1 MAEDKNSEDEEN
13 KNIPDSENDDNKD
26 QENQDNQEVSND
38 PEEDGSDV
46 NGIKKVD
53 ENIISLDGLYENW
66 FLDYA
71 SYVIL
76 ERAVPGLNDG
86 LKPVQRRILH
96 SMKELE
102 DGRYNKVANLIGNTM
117 KYHPHGDASIGDA
130 MVQMGQKELLI
141 DMQGNWGNTLTGDGA
156 AAPRYIEARLSK
168 FALHVAFNAKTTEWL
183 TSYDGRNKE
192 PEDLPMKFPLLLA
205 QGAEGIAVGLAC
217 KILPHNFIELIDNSI
232 NHLRGKKVEIFP
244 DFLTGGMADFTNYN
258 DGLRGG
264 KVRVRAKINKI
275 DNKTLSITEIPF
287 GTNTSSL
294 IDSILR
300 ANDKGKI
307 KIKKIDDNT
316 AAEAEILIHLASN
329 VSPDKLIDALY
340 AFTDCEVSISPNS
353 TVIDKETPR
362 FLGMSEILKHN
373 TDNTVRLLKRELE
386 IRKEELEE
394 QWHFSSLEKIFIE
407 NKVYSL
413 IEEEET
419 WEGVISAIDTG
430 LKPFT
435 KHLKRE
441 VTRDDIIR
449 LTEIKIKR
457 ISKFDKFKAD
467 EIIQKIEDELAQVI
481 SNIENII
488 EFSIDY
494 FKDLKKRFGEGKE
507 RKTEIRV
514 FDNINASK
522 VIIANE
528 KLYVDFKEGFI
539 GYKLRK
545 ADYIQDCSEI
555 DDIIVFFDTG
565 KMMITKV
572 ADKKFVGKGI
582 LHAAVWKRGDK
593 RTVYH
598 VIYKDGKSGNS
609 YMKRFLVNS
618 ITRDKEYDLTT
629 GKKGSKLHYFS
640 AHPNGEREVV
650 TIHLKART
658 HLKKLKLDVDL
669 GEQLI
674 KSRSAKGN
682 IISKEPISKVTQ
694 KEVGGSTLAA
704 RKIWYDD
711 IVGRLNDD
719 QRGKFLGQFRGD
731 DKILTLYKNGEYR
744 LSSFDLTIHFGDDM
758 IHIEKWKP
766 EHAISAVYYD
776 PEKEIHYAKRFVC
789 EVTTDRRVPFIPETE
804 GTELNAVSTAY
815 EPEVRIVY
823 NKLLKATKHLPDRLV
838 RIDEFIDVKGMKS
851 IGNQLEKL
859 KVKEIELTHPIE
871 GKTPWPDEEE
881 EATEV
886 AEEENEEETDD
897 ENQDNSKAAHD
908 KEGSDDDSNDDSD
921 KDDDDSSDD
930 GDDGDDDGDDDQPKG
945 GSPKPEAIKEKP
957 TVEKKKPVKKV
968 KSKSVQEVQ
977 PEKTDKQEDSSN
989 KKAATNSESLKKET
1003 QAVVSIE
1010 DILPPIEEK
1019 PKPAPRRRSLSRR
1032 PIKDKPAQ
1040 QVTWDLFSSTDEKDK
1055 DDKDKN

>member
-1 MAEDKNSEDEEN
+1 MAEDNNHDDEEN
-13 KNIPDSENDDNKD
+13 KDVPESKNDETNDD
-26 QENQDNQEVSND
+26 
-38 PEEDGSDV
+38 GRDV

-102 DGRYNKVANLIGNTM
+102 DGRYNKVANIIGNTM
-117 KYHPHGDASIGDA
+117 KFHPHGDASIGDA
-130 MVQMGQKELLI
+130 LVQMGQKELLI

-168 FALHVAFNAKTTEWL
+168 FALHVAFNAKTTKWL

-232 NHLRGKKVEIFP
+232 NHLRGKKVEILP

-275 DNKTLSITEIPF
+275 DNKTLTITEIPF

-316 AAEAEILIHLASN
+316 AAEAEIMIHLASN

-353 TVIDKETPR
+353 TVIDRETPR
-362 FLGMSEILKHN
+362 FMGMSEILKDN

-394 QWHFSSLEKIFIE
+394 QWHFSSLERIFIE

-419 WEGVISAIDTG
+419 WEGVLSAIENG

-467 EIIQKIEDELAQVI
+467 EIIQKIEAELEVVI
-481 SNIENII
+481 RNIENII
-488 EFSIDY
+488 DFSVDY

-507 RKTEIRV
+507 RRTEIRV

-528 KLYVDFKEGFI
+528 KLYVDYKEGFV
-539 GYKLRK
+539 GYKLKK
-545 ADYIQDCSEI
+545 AEFIQDCSEI
-555 DDIIVFFDTG
+555 DDVIVFFDTG
-565 KMMITKV
+565 KMLVTKV

-582 LHAAVWKRGDK
+582 VHAAVWKRGDK
-593 RTVYH
+593 RTIYH
-598 VIYKDGKSGNS
+598 VIYKDGKSGHAF
-609 YMKRFLVNS
+609 MKRFFVKS
-618 ITRDKEYDLTT
+618 ITRDKEYDLTN
-629 GKKGSKLHYFS
+629 GNKGSNLLYF
-640 AHPNGEREVV
+640 ACHPNGEREVV
-650 TIHLKART
+650 TINLRPRT
-658 HLKKLKLDVDL
+658 HLKNLRFEIDF

-682 IISKEPISKVTQ
+682 TLSKESVSKITQ

-704 RKIWYDD
+704 RKIWYDE

-719 QRGKFLGQFRGD
+719 QRGTFLGHFRGD
-731 DKILTLYKNGEYR
+731 DKILSLYKNGEYR

-758 IHIEKWKP
+758 IHIEKWNP

-776 PEKEIHYAKRFVC
+776 AEKDKHYAKRFVC
-789 EVTTDRRVPFIPETE
+789 EITTDRRVPFISESE
-804 GTELNAVSTAY
+804 GSHLDTVSTAF
-815 EPEVRIVY
+815 EPEVRIIY
-823 NKLLKATKHLPDRLV
+823 NKLLKATKHLPDRTV
-838 RIDEFIDVKGMKS
+838 RLDEFIDVKGMKS
-851 IGNQLEKL
+851 LGNQIEKL
-859 KVKEIELTHPIE
+859 KVKEIQLTHPIQGE
-871 GKTPWPDEEE
+871 KPWPGDEEKSTE
-881 EATEV
+881 ESD
-886 AEEENEEETDD
+886 EE
-897 ENQDNSKAAHD
+897 
-908 KEGSDDDSNDDSD
+908 DDDDLDDSLENDDS
-921 KDDDDSSDD
+921 
-930 GDDGDDDGDDDQPKG
+930 GDDGDDDSPNGVAPK
-945 GSPKPEAIKEKP
+945 SDTSIEKNASTTEVKE
-957 TVEKKKPVKKV
+957 TKKV
-968 KSKSVQEVQ
+968 KIVTAIDQTENKSKTVKNV
-977 PEKTDKQEDSSN
+977 KN
-989 KKAATNSESLKKET
+989 SLKDKKEVKAKDSENHIPKVKEET
-1003 QAVVSIE
+1003 K
-1010 DILPPIEEK
+1010 LEEK
-1019 PKPAPRRRSLSRR
+1019 AMEDFSDGEAETKVDPKSSRKRSLSRR

-1040 QVTWDLFSSTDEKDK
+1040 QMEWDLFSSS
-1055 DDKDKN
+1055 DDKEEK

>member
-1 MAEDKNSEDEEN
+1 MAEDKNHEEEE
-13 KNIPDSENDDNKD
+13 KNIPDSENDEKK
-26 QENQDNQEVSND
+26 
-38 PEEDGSDV
+38 DV
-46 NGIKKVD
+46 NGVKKVD

-76 ERAVPGLNDG
+76 ERAVPGLKDG
-86 LKPVQRRILH
+86 MKPVQRRILH
-96 SMKELE
+96 SMKEME
-102 DGRYNKVANLIGNTM
+102 DGRYNKVANIIGNTM

-130 MVQMGQKELLI
+130 LIQLGQKELLI

-244 DFLTGGMADFTNYN
+244 DFLTGGMADFSNYN

-264 KVRVRAKINKI
+264 KVRVRAKINKV

-300 ANDKGKI
+300 ANEKGKI
-307 KIKKIDDNT
+307 KIRRIDDNT

-362 FLGMSEILKHN
+362 FLGMSEILKNN
-373 TDNTVRLLKRELE
+373 TDNTVRLLKLELE
-386 IRKEELEE
+386 IRKNELEE
-394 QWHFSSLEKIFIE
+394 QWHFSSLERIFIE

-419 WEGVISAIDTG
+419 WEGVINAIDNG
-430 LKPFT
+430 LKPFI

-449 LTEIKIKR
+449 LTEIRIKR

-467 EIIQKIEDELAQVI
+467 EIIQKIEDELTQVI
-481 SNIENII
+481 YNIENII
-488 EFSIDY
+488 EFSVDY

-507 RKTEIRV
+507 RRTEIRI

-528 KLYVDFKEGFI
+528 KLYVDYKEGFI

-545 ADYIQDCSEI
+545 AEYVEDCSEI
-555 DDIIVFFDTG
+555 DDVIVFFDSG
-565 KMMITKV
+565 KMMVTKV

-582 LHAAVWKRGDK
+582 IHAAVWKRGDK
-593 RTVYH
+593 RKIYH

-609 YMKRFLVNS
+609 YMKRFFVNS

-658 HLKKLKLDVDL
+658 HLKKLKFDVDL

-682 IISKEPISKVTQ
+682 IVSKEPISKVVQ

-704 RKIWYDD
+704 RKIWFDD

-719 QRGKFLGQFRGD
+719 QRGKFLGQFRGE

-744 LSSFDLTIHFGDDM
+744 LSNFDLTTHFEDDM
-758 IHIEKWKP
+758 IHIEKWNP

-789 EVTTDRRVPFIPETE
+789 EITTDRRVPFLPEVE
-804 GTELNAVSTAY
+804 GVELNVVTTAY
-815 EPEVRIVY
+815 EPEVSIVY
-823 NKLLKATKHLPDRLV
+823 NKLLKATKSLPDRKV
-838 RIDEFIDVKGMKS
+838 RLDEFIDVKGMKS

-859 KVKEIELTHPIE
+859 KTKEIILTHPI
-871 GKTPWPDEEE
+871 GGDTPWPDEEE
-881 EATEV
+881 P
-886 AEEENEEETDD
+886 DD
-897 ENQDNSKAAHD
+897 EDQNP
-908 KEGSDDDSNDDSD
+908 
-921 KDDDDSSDD
+921 DD
-930 GDDGDDDGDDDQPKG
+930 GENGDDNPNDGDDDNNGGDDGQPKG
-945 GSPKPEAIKEKP
+945 DSPKSDAVKEKP
-957 TVEKKKPVKKV
+957 VAEKKNSPKNLKA
-968 KSKSVQEVQ
+968 KSVKENKI
-977 PEKTDKQEDSSN
+977 EKSDNLVNSS
-989 KKAATNSESLKKET
+989 KKKEISNSDSIKDNKDS
-1003 QAVVSIE
+1003 AVSIT

-1019 PKPAPRRRSLSRR
+1019 PKPAPRKRSLSRR
-1032 PIKDKPAQ
+1032 PIKDKPARE
-1040 QVTWDLFSSTDEKDK
+1040 VTWDLFSAADPEEDKGK
-1055 DDKDKN
+1055 DDKDKK